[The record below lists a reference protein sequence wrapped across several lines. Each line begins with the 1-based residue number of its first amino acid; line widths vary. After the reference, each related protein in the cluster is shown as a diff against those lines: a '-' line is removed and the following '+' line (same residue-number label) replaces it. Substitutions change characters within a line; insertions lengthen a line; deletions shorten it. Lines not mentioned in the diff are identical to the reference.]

1 MLVLGHKK
9 KKDLTIP
16 INKLEKEKDK
26 KKVWRQKVN
35 QELKNDYNK
44 IFKLIDKY
52 IFLKVPSF
60 KHVYKWRLLQ
70 EKKLKTTSKGKK
82 IMDDKQI
89 KNFIMFYERIT
100 KHMLKSF
107 EKKAD
112 AVIDIDD
119 NHKLKK
125 IRFN

>member
-1 MLVLGHKK
+1 
-9 KKDLTIP
+9 
-16 INKLEKEKDK
+16 
-26 KKVWRQKVN
+26 
-35 QELKNDYNK
+35 
-44 IFKLIDKY
+44 
-52 IFLKVPSF
+52 
-60 KHVYKWRLLQ
+60 
-70 EKKLKTTSKGKK
+70 
-82 IMDDKQI
+82 MDDKQI